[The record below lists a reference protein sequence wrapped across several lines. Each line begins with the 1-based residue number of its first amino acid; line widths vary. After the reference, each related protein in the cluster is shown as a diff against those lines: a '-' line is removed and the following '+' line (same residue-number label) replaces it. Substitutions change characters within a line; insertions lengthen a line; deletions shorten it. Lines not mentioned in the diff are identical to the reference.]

1 MSQLTSRRPGAV
13 GAALEDAESWCG
25 IIVDGQHVD
34 PAVLR
39 IALRCKRRDRFMLV
53 TDAMPSVGAAQ
64 KSFILQGRAISV
76 DGAACVDEDGNL
88 AGSDM
93 DMAGTVRNA
102 VRMLG
107 LTLPEA
113 VRMASLHPAAFL
125 GLADD
130 VGRIAPGLRANL
142 VLADDQLA
150 VRETWIDGIGTGR
163 LSG

>member
-1 MSQLTSRRPGAV
+1 VQ
-13 GAALEDAESWCG
+13 
-25 IIVDGQHVD
+25 
-34 PAVLR
+34 
-39 IALRCKRRDRFMLV
+39 
-53 TDAMPSVGAAQ
+53 
-64 KSFILQGRAISV
+64 
-76 DGAACVDEDGNL
+76 
-88 AGSDM
+88 
-93 DMAGTVRNA
+93 
-102 VRMLG
+102 MLG

-125 GLADD
+125 GLAED